1 MTNYMNTIIIT
12 GGSKGIGKA
21 LAEKYA
27 TENYKVYSLSRSI
40 VDLQNVTQISV
51 DLSNLQETTKTFTML
66 FEEILKEE
74 VSSITL
80 INNAGRLGT
89 ISTLENIDA
98 EDIAK
103 TMQLNTTTPLVLSS
117 LFIKLSEDIKG
128 KRQII
133 NISSGAAQ
141 SPYEGWSIYC
151 TSKAAIDMMTKT
163 IAAEQND
170 KENGVKCVS
179 MYPGVV
185 DTNMQTHIRNTDKTD
200 FKNLDRF
207 IELKETNQLF
217 TTKFVAETIFKVDI
231 ENTLNSGDIVDI
243 RNF

>member
-1 MTNYMNTIIIT
+1 MNTIIIT

-21 LAEKYA
+21 LAKKYA

-51 DLSNLQETTKTFTML
+51 DLSNLQETTKTFKML
-66 FEEILKEE
+66 FEEIQKQEI
-74 VSSITL
+74 SSITL
-80 INNAGRLGT
+80 VNNAGRLGT
-89 ISTLENIDA
+89 ISNLENIDA

-103 TMQLNTTTPLVLSS
+103 TMQLNTTTPLILSS
-117 LFIKLSEDIKG
+117 LFIKLSENIKG

-141 SPYEGWSIYC
+141 NSYEGWSIYC

-163 IAAEQND
+163 IAAEQNEI
-170 KENGVKCVS
+170 KNGVKCVS
-179 MYPGVV
+179 IYPGVV
-185 DTNMQTHIRNTDKTD
+185 DTNMQTHIRKTDKTD

-207 IELKETNQLF
+207 IELKENNQLF
-217 TTKFVAETIFKVDI
+217 TPDFVAETIFKVDI

-243 RNF
+243 RSF

>member
-1 MTNYMNTIIIT
+1 MNTIIIT